1 MSLQS
6 LRYILSQPSTT
17 IQLCLVG
24 LAGGFMSALIIVIFR
39 WLLTLLH
46 EFMLD
51 DIGNYGH
58 LDSAHLF
65 LLPIASVCL
74 IILVAKLT
82 GFKHYRMGIPFVI
95 HRVKYFYG
103 HIPMLTTINQFFGGL
118 LALAS
123 GFVVGKEGPTV
134 HLAAWASHLVGRWID
149 APFNS
154 LRILAG
160 CGIAAG
166 ISAAFN
172 TPFAAV
178 IFVMEVVLREYKIH
192 IFVPVMLS
200 AACGSVLTRAVFGD
214 INELT
219 FLQFTPVPVEQLPYL
234 IIMGV
239 VIGIIAST
247 YNKQLMWTMRLF
259 RPVNMIGR
267 LFIAALISGLF
278 GYFMPEALGAEFI
291 NVNNLLASDPSV
303 KILLSILAAK
313 FILSIIA
320 IALGVPGG
328 IIGAVMVI
336 GMLLGVALLQ
346 PIASFIADDMT
357 STYALL
363 GLAGFLASVLHAP
376 MAALSAAMELAS
388 SPKAVLPSMIVIV
401 SAYVTSKQ
409 FCANRSLF
417 MQQLDYQKLPY
428 TTSEVRDILQQT
440 GVLALMRSDIKIFQA
455 EDDDKIHSYLQEHPE
470 HLVIKQNSADMSD
483 AQVLTLNIL
492 LHKHESAIINQ
503 DTQLLTQ
510 QHTLADVYDAL
521 HTTRSGA
528 MIITKKHKQDI
539 MGVITWEMVRAHLLK
554 LRH

>member
-1 MSLQS
+1 
-6 LRYILSQPSTT
+6 
-17 IQLCLVG
+17 
-24 LAGGFMSALIIVIFR
+24 
-39 WLLTLLH
+39 
-46 EFMLD
+46 
-51 DIGNYGH
+51 
-58 LDSAHLF
+58 
-65 LLPIASVCL
+65 
-74 IILVAKLT
+74 
-82 GFKHYRMGIPFVI
+82 MGIPFVI

-239 VIGIIAST
+239 VIGIIASA

-409 FCANRSLF
+409 FCANRSL
-417 MQQLDYQKLPY
+417 
-428 TTSEVRDILQQT
+428 S
-440 GVLALMRSDIKIFQA
+440 
-455 EDDDKIHSYLQEHPE
+455 
-470 HLVIKQNSADMSD
+470 
-483 AQVLTLNIL
+483 
-492 LHKHESAIINQ
+492 
-503 DTQLLTQ
+503 
-510 QHTLADVYDAL
+510 
-521 HTTRSGA
+521 
-528 MIITKKHKQDI
+528 
-539 MGVITWEMVRAHLLK
+539 
-554 LRH
+554 